1 MMRQHRGMFRI
12 TCAMVLGLA
21 TACVSAQ
28 PASYPDHPIR
38 LIIPFAAGGTTD
50 VLARLIAHGLTTSL
64 GQTVVAENRSGAAT
78 VIGTAMVVSAPPDG
92 YTLLEG
98 SVSLSI
104 TPNTMAKLPY
114 DPVRDLTPVIQTSTQ
129 AYLVLV
135 RPSFPARTIQ
145 ELIAYARANPGKLS
159 FGSPGHGSGGHLAAE
174 LFALDAGIRMT
185 HIAYKGDHPAL
196 SDLAGGH
203 IDLMF
208 ATMASALP
216 HLQSGQLIPLAI
228 TSPQRSK
235 RYPALPTVAESGLPG
250 FEAASWNG
258 IFVPAGTP
266 APIVAKLERE
276 VAGIL
281 QSPELLNWFA
291 QNGAEPGGLRGDAF
305 GAMLASNIAK
315 WSRLVRA
322 VGIKPE

>member
-1 MMRQHRGMFRI
+1 MRRHWGIIQAA
-12 TCAMVLGLA
+12 CAMLLGLA
-21 TACVSAQ
+21 TACASAQ
-28 PASYPDHPIR
+28 ATNYPDRPIR

-50 VLARLIAHGLTTSL
+50 VLARLIAHGLTPAL
-64 GQTVVAENRSGAAT
+64 GQTVIAENRSGAAT
-78 VIGTAMVVSAPPDG
+78 VIGTSIVVSAPPDG

-135 RPSFPARTIQ
+135 RPSFPAQSIE
-145 ELIAYARANPGKLS
+145 ELIRYARANPGKVS

-174 LFALDAGIRMT
+174 LFALDARIKMT
-185 HIAYKGDHPAL
+185 HIAYKGDNPAL

-216 HLQSGQLIPLAI
+216 HLQSGQLVPLAI
-228 TSPQRSK
+228 TSPRRSK
-235 RYPALPTVAESGLPG
+235 RYPALPTVAEAGVPG

-266 APIVAKLERE
+266 APIVARLERE
-276 VAGIL
+276 IAAIL
-281 QSPELLNWFA
+281 QTPELLNWFA
-291 QNGAEPGGLRGDAF
+291 QNGAEPGGLVGDAF
-305 GAMLASNIAK
+305 GAMLVSNIAK